1 METLNCM
8 KCKYRHEDNGNCTAV
23 GGFCTAVPAAHCPLL
38 RDFLDTGL
46 TPDEIRNMS
55 GERAPRCPAVIA
67 QAGYTGQ
74 NHFSVTYG
82 DQKVTVRAEDGYAAL
97 FTAAKHWGYKF
108 TRPEYHQNARA
119 TKLHYT
125 PDTRPGALV

>member
-1 METLNCM
+1 M
-8 KCKYRHEDNGNCTAV
+8 
-23 GGFCTAVPAAHCPLL
+23 
-38 RDFLDTGL
+38 
-46 TPDEIRNMS
+46 RNS
-55 GERAPRCPAVIA
+55 IDYPGERAPRRPAVIA

-108 TRPEYHQNARA
+108 LPARSTIRTLARPSFTTRR
-119 TKLHYT
+119 T
-125 PDTRPGALV
+125 PGRGR

>member
-1 METLNCM
+1 M
-8 KCKYRHEDNGNCTAV
+8 
-23 GGFCTAVPAAHCPLL
+23 
-38 RDFLDTGL
+38 
-46 TPDEIRNMS
+46 RNS
-55 GERAPRCPAVIA
+55 IEYPGERAPRRPAVIA

-108 TRPEYHQNARA
+108 TRPEYHQTARA

-125 PDTRPGALV
+125 PDTRPGAAGLRGGSRPDHAGKAPGREEKP

>member
-1 METLNCM
+1 M
-8 KCKYRHEDNGNCTAV
+8 
-23 GGFCTAVPAAHCPLL
+23 
-38 RDFLDTGL
+38 
-46 TPDEIRNMS
+46 RNS
-55 GERAPRCPAVIA
+55 IDYPGERAPRRPAVIA

-82 DQKVTVRAEDGYAAL
+82 DQKVTVRAEDGYAAI

-125 PDTRPGALV
+125 PDNRPGALV